1 MALSWPKLSIAE
13 PTVKQ
18 ENSPS
23 PIEFYLSAY
32 NALEAATKRTQILID
47 TLHKAAL
54 VLSQFGAA
62 GGRSD
67 AWKRAEIEELEP
79 LTDNR
84 QTPLRW
90 QISLAAM
97 PTAHQ
102 LLDAIGDWREK
113 RVKLEE
119 QWNQL
124 SAEAQAVLKAP
135 ESLD

>member
-1 MALSWPKLSIAE
+1 MALSWPKHSVAE
-13 PTVKQ
+13 PTAKH

-47 TLHKAAL
+47 TLHRAAL

-79 LTDNR
+79 LSDKHA
-84 QTPLRW
+84 PLRW

-97 PTAHQ
+97 PTARQ

-124 SAEAQAVLKAP
+124 SPEVQSVLKGP